1 MAPLVEYV
9 KHFQVT
15 GWGWYW
21 ITWFAAGFGAP
32 EAYGLLRNTQD
43 TLSWQI
49 WGLEQVNFKD
59 PFDFA
64 GWTLVHWAMGVILL
78 GFTTWLGLH
87 MIFGI
92 LR

>member
-1 MAPLVEYV
+1 MTPLVEYV

-15 GWGWYW
+15 GWGWWW
-21 ITWFAAGFGAP
+21 ITWFFGGFGLP

-64 GWTLVHWAMGVILL
+64 GWTLVHWVMGVILL
-78 GFTTWLGLH
+78 GFVVWLGLH

-92 LR
+92 IR